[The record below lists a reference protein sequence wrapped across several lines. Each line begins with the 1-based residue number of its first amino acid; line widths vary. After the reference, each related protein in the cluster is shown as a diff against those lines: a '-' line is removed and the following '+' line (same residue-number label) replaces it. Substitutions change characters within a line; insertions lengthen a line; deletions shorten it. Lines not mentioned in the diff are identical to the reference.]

1 MVAFVLSAVI
11 GGGIAIGVGC
21 SGLGSSE
28 QEAGESQGPSRVSAV
43 GSESQ
48 ATATQT
54 AAASGAAIANTAN
67 VDKPSQAASAA
78 PVEAPYTGP
87 YLGAMAFQTPI
98 YPEPRFGDE
107 RLGYIRQGGKVP
119 VDATPIKKSNCKQG
133 WYKLVDGGYVCGK
146 YSTLDLDNDRV
157 KLGVRQP
164 DLAAI
169 TPYQYAYN
177 RFRGTPMYRS
187 LPTRDEM
194 RKVEPHL
201 LEKEK
206 KKQEEEKAKAE
217 AAAQAAKP
225 EGSADSE
232 KSAKHTPEEDK
243 SKSAKHPPEEGSDGN
258 VPSSDTADAKA
269 AVDAVSQLDTGT
281 LEPGEAPPP
290 EPPKPWWQTDEKKP
304 TVSLSDLEK
313 DAEGNL
319 SKRMVKGFYVAV
331 DKTLAWNDRTFY
343 RTTSGLLTPT
353 DRMWMNKAP
362 ETKGVDW
369 PEGAKQVFFAL
380 GEKAQR
386 FELAKDQKSMKVKAK
401 LARFTA
407 VGLTGKTMEL
417 SETLY
422 REALDG
428 SWVKGA
434 QGTLT
439 APNPRPKDVGE
450 NEKWV
455 DVNLDK
461 KTLVLFH
468 GDKPV
473 FAALIAPGKR
483 SKDKKK
489 NHATPTGSWRVREKH
504 VAVTMDGD
512 GASGDLPYSIEDVP
526 YVAYFKGSY
535 ALHAAFWHNN
545 FGREMSHG
553 CVNLAP
559 ADAKVVWNFIDPIVP
574 RGWHAAFATKDRPGS
589 MIVIHE

>member
-1 MVAFVLSAVI
+1 ML
-11 GGGIAIGVGC
+11 GGGIAVAVGC
-21 SGLGSSE
+21 SGLGGSDE
-28 QEAGESQGPSRVSAV
+28 GTESQPVSRVSAV
-43 GSESQ
+43 DNNPSPGGTETAAH
-48 ATATQT
+48 ATAVT
-54 AAASGAAIANTAN
+54 AAPTS
-67 VDKPSQAASAA
+67 DKPPSAA
-78 PVEAPYTGP
+78 ATTAPVDAPYTGP

-107 RLGYIRQGGKVP
+107 RLGYIRQGGRVP
-119 VDATPIKKSNCKQG
+119 AEAMPIKKGNCKQG

-146 YSTLDLDNDRV
+146 YSTLDLNNDRV

-177 RFRGTPMYRS
+177 RFHGTPMYRS

-206 KKQEEEKAKAE
+206 KKQEEKEKAKQE
-217 AAAQAAKP
+217 ALAADSAQ
-225 EGSADSE
+225 SADKPADLGEKSGKHAPDDSADG
-232 KSAKHTPEEDK
+232 KSAKHAPDD
-243 SKSAKHPPEEGSDGN
+243 ADGN

-269 AVDAVSQLDTGT
+269 AVAAVAQLDTGA
-281 LEPGEAPPP
+281 LEPGETAAP
-290 EPPKPWWQTDEKKP
+290 EPPKAWWQTDEKKP

-369 PEGAKQVFFAL
+369 PEGAKEVFFAL

-386 FELAKDQKSMKVKAK
+386 FELSGDKKSMKVKGK
-401 LARFTA
+401 LARFAA
-407 VGLTGKTMEL
+407 VSLNGKTMEL

-428 SWVKGA
+428 SWVKAA
-434 QGTLT
+434 QGTIT

-455 DVNLDK
+455 DVNLEK
-461 KTLVLFH
+461 KTLVLFQ

-473 FAALIAPGKR
+473 FAALISPGKKSR
-483 SKDKKK
+483 DKKK
-489 NHATPTGSWRVREKH
+489 NHATPTGAWRVREKH

-559 ADAKVVWNFIDPIVP
+559 SDAKIVWNFIDPIVP
-574 RGWHAAFATKDRPGS
+574 RGWHAAFGTADRPGS

>member
-1 MVAFVLSAVI
+1 MVAFVLSAVL
-11 GGGIAIGVGC
+11 GGGIALGVGC
-21 SGLGSSE
+21 SGLGSKEEASGE
-28 QEAGESQGPSRVSAV
+28 QGSTGPSRVSAV
-43 GSESQ
+43 ETDPT
-48 ATATQT
+48 ATASATS
-54 AAASGAAIANTAN
+54 APVPAVSVA
-67 VDKPSQAASAA
+67 VDKPSQATTAT
-78 PVEAPYTGP
+78 PDAPYTGP

-119 VDATPIKKSNCKQG
+119 VDPTPIKRSNCKQG

-146 YSTLDLDNDRV
+146 YSTLDLENDRV

-177 RFRGTPMYRS
+177 RFHGTPMYRT

-194 RKVEPHL
+194 RKVEPHIV
-201 LEKEK
+201 EAEK
-206 KKQEEEKAKAE
+206 KKQEEAKAKAE
-217 AAAQAAKP
+217 AAAEAEKP
-225 EGSADSE
+225 ADSD
-232 KSAKHTPEEDK
+232 KGAKHVPEEDK
-243 SKSAKHPPEEGSDGN
+243 SKSAKHAPDDGSDGN
-258 VPSSDTADAKA
+258 VPSSDTSDAKA
-269 AVDAVSQLDTGT
+269 AVDAVAKLDTGT
-281 LEPGEAPPP
+281 LEPGEAATP

-304 TVSLSDLEK
+304 AVSLSDLEK
-313 DAEGNL
+313 DAEGSL

-362 ETKGVDW
+362 DTHGVDW
-369 PEGAKQVFFAL
+369 PEGAKEVFFAL

-386 FELAKDQKSMKVKAK
+386 FELTKDQKSMKAK
-401 LARFTA
+401 GKLPRFTA
-407 VGLTGKTMEL
+407 VALTGKTMEL
-417 SETLY
+417 SETTY

-428 SWVKGA
+428 TWVKAA
-434 QGTLT
+434 QGTIT

-450 NEKWV
+450 DEKWV

-473 FAALIAPGKR
+473 FAALISPGKK

-489 NHATPTGSWRVREKH
+489 NHATPTGAWRVREKH

-512 GASGDLPYSIEDVP
+512 GAAGDLPYSIEDVP

-535 ALHAAFWHNN
+535 ALHAAFWHND
-545 FGREMSHG
+545 FGREKSHG

-559 ADAKVVWNFIDPIVP
+559 ADAKVVFNFIDPIVP